1 MELDR
6 ELKDLFARGV
16 DRPLDDEAFDALA
29 LRVFRHQAGANPVY
43 GRYARARGVSPD
55 DAARW
60 SDVPPVPT
68 RAFKRLAL
76 ACGDPDDAD
85 AVFVTSGTTGG
96 EGRRGR
102 HHVLDLD
109 LYHASLLPNLEAHL
123 LPDGLRPPIFALLPP
138 PAEAPASSLVH
149 MVDVAMER
157 FGASGSGYFV
167 EAGGDGGDDA
177 GSGAGAGLAAAELRR
192 AVDGAVDADEAV
204 LVAGTAFSF
213 VHWLDALEDAGVRL
227 RLPPGSRLMETGG
240 FKGRSRSV
248 PREELYGAVEERLG
262 IPGSHVVNEYGMTEM
277 LSQFWEP
284 VLREALAG
292 EPVRRRHVPPPWVRT
307 RVLDPSTLAPLP
319 PGEVGLLHHFDLAN
333 LHSVSSILTEDLGV
347 AVEGGFHV
355 LGRAGD
361 AEPRGC
367 SIAMDDLLSA
377 SGTSR

>member
-1 MELDR
+1 MALDG

-29 LRVFRHQAGANPVY
+29 LRAFRHQAGANPVY
-43 GRYARARGVSPD
+43 GRYARARGVAPD

-68 RAFKRLAL
+68 RAFKRLPL

-102 HHVLDLD
+102 HHVLDLE

-123 LPDGLRPPIFALLPP
+123 LPDGLRPPILALLPP
-138 PAEAPASSLVH
+138 PAEAPDSSLVH

-157 FGASGSGYFV
+157 FGAPGSGYFV
-167 EAGGDGGDDA
+167 EAGRDA
-177 GSGAGAGLAAAELRR
+177 GEGSGGGIAAAGLRR
-192 AVDGAVDADEAV
+192 ALDGAVDTGEAV
-204 LVAGTAFSF
+204 LLAGTAFSF
-213 VHWLDALEDAGVRL
+213 VHWLDAMEEDGVLL

-248 PREELYGAVEERLG
+248 PRGELYGALEERLG
-262 IPGSHVVNEYGMTEM
+262 IPRSHVVNEYGMTEM

-292 EPVRRRHVPPPWVRT
+292 VPVRRRHAPPPWVRT
-307 RVLDPSTLAPLP
+307 RVLDPSTLEPLP
-319 PGEVGLLHHFDLAN
+319 RGEAGLLHHFDLAN

-377 SGTSR
+377 SGTAR